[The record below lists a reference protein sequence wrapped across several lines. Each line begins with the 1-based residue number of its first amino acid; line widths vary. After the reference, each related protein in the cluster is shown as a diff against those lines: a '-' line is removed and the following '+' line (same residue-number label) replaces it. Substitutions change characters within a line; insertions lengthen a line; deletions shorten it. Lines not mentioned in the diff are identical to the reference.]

1 VMKPEQQAMSIV
13 GFNNKGDRQKDD
25 FYATPEPTTEA
36 LLSVEKFEGRVWE
49 PCCGEGHISKVLI
62 RHGYEV
68 QSTDLVDR
76 NYGQSRIDFLFET
89 TKCDNI
95 ITNPP
100 YKNALDF
107 AEKAVQLASNKCAL
121 LLKLNFLEGIKRK
134 AFFAVHPPATV
145 YVFSQRQSLMKNGV
159 PYQGGMMAL
168 AWFVWHINQT
178 TSFTKIEWL

>member
-1 VMKPEQQAMSIV
+1 MMKPKQQAMSIV
-13 GFNNKGDRQKDD
+13 GFNNKGDRQQDD
-25 FYATPEPTTEA
+25 YYATPEPTTEA
-36 LLSVEKFEGRVWE
+36 LLGVEKFEGSVWE

-62 RHGYEV
+62 KHGYEV
-68 QSTDLVDR
+68 QSTDLVNR
-76 NYGQSRIDFLFET
+76 GYGQSRIDFLLET

-107 AEKAVQLASNKCAL
+107 AEKAVQLANSKCAL

-134 AFFAVHPPATV
+134 TFFAVYPPATV

-159 PYQGGMMAL
+159 FYQGGMMAL